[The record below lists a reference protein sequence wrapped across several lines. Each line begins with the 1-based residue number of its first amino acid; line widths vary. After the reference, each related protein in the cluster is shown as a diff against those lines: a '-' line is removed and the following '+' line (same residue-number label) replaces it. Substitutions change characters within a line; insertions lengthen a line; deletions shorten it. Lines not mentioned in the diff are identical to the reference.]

1 MSLHTIDM
9 IRRLASGV
17 RPDGGR
23 ASRGRRPFEALSFA
37 ELLGESARD
46 VRPSGRPLR
55 LGPGVEA
62 ELDDDL
68 RDRLGLALDRA
79 EAQFVERL
87 MAVTDAGVMVLD
99 VRERTVRSVESS
111 PGDGVTAGIDGA
123 VVLGG
128 PGGGSEEAGASAEE
142 LARGLRRVGS
152 ASLSRVLAAHER
164 QKD

>member
-23 ASRGRRPFEALSFA
+23 ASRGKQPFEARSFS
-37 ELLGESARD
+37 ELLGDTAHD
-46 VRPSGRPLR
+46 VRPSGRPLHV
-55 LGPGVEA
+55 GSDVDA
-62 ELDDDL
+62 ELDEDL
-68 RDRLGLALDRA
+68 RDRLGFALDRA

-99 VRERTVRSVESS
+99 VPARTVRSVDPS
-111 PGDGVTAGIDGA
+111 PDDGVMAGLDGA

-128 PGGGSEEAGASAEE
+128 LGGGGGDNGASAEE

-152 ASLSRVLAAHER
+152 ASLSRVLAAQER
-164 QKD
+164 EKD